1 MTNRATTECLRVSV
15 ITIIVFCLPIEE
27 YTDHPRETVAMSII
41 GVCVEDDTKTFEG
54 V

>member
-15 ITIIVFCLPIEE
+15 ITIVVFCLAIEE
-27 YTDHPRETVAMSII
+27 YTDYPRETVAVSII
-41 GVCVEDDTKTFEG
+41 GIGVKDDTKAFES